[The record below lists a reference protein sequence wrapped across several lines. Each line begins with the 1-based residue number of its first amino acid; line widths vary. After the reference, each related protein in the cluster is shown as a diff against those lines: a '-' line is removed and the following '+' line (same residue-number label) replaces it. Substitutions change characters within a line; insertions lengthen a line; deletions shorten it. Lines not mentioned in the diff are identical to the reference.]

1 MPSFPSRRSLRT
13 LVSLLPFFPSSSA
26 HMSIWHPSMYGV
38 EAGFSYE
45 AGDPVAP
52 LGSGVQKL
60 EDWWFRGP
68 RARALKPQNDSVME
82 LPAGGGAK
90 IEIAC
95 NVAWTSYGSRTT
107 DPSDPL
113 SACPDNYGAY
123 HTGDPAGPLDDK
135 LLSGCALAV
144 EYKNDI
150 EEVGWDDLVVFS
162 TNQTCVRERVTT
174 FEIPERM
181 PPCPNGKCVC
191 AWLWLANNGT
201 ANFYVTGFDCTFT
214 NIDPSLA
221 RPLLPPVDPVF
232 CPADNTTCTPATGA
246 KRPLFAYNSPSN
258 VVWEGNDAR
267 PGYHASWSFTIDGA
281 QDDIF
286 QEEETDSLR
295 SSTVIATL
303 PSSAGGA
310 QTVPNRLS
318 LSKASTSPSLSL
330 TFSSSLPP
338 SPLPTTTQASRHPS
352 TAASAPASPA
362 TGVARIVGDLED
374 LSDMTAQTRDLT
386 LTVEELR
393 ASGEAEEPTSSAARP
408 RHGGELVLAL
418 VSVAVL
424 VL

>member
-1 MPSFPSRRSLRT
+1 
-13 LVSLLPFFPSSSA
+13 
-26 HMSIWHPSMYGV
+26 MSIWHPSMYGV
-38 EAGFSYE
+38 GAGFSYD
-45 AGDPVAP
+45 AGDPVVP
-52 LGSGVQKL
+52 LGPGVQKV
-60 EDWWFRGP
+60 EEWWFRGP
-68 RARALKPQNDSVME
+68 QARALKPQNDSVMQ
-82 LPAGGGAK
+82 LPAGGTAE

-123 HTGDPAGPLDDK
+123 HTGDPAGPLDDE

-144 EYKNDI
+144 AYKDDI
-150 EEVGWDDLVVFS
+150 EEVGWDDLTVFS
-162 TNQTCVRERVTT
+162 TNQTCVRQRVTT

-201 ANFYVTGFDCTFT
+201 ANFYMTGFDCTFT
-214 NIDPSLA
+214 GSDPSLA

-232 CPADNTTCTPATGA
+232 CPADNTTCTPANGA

-267 PGYHASWSFTIDGA
+267 PGYHASWSFTRDGA

-295 SSTVIATL
+295 SSMTVSAL
-303 PSSAGGA
+303 ASSSGGA
-310 QTVPNRLS
+310 QTVTNSLS
-318 LSKASTSPSLSL
+318 LSKASISPSLSL
-330 TFSSSLPP
+330 TSSSASPRSP
-338 SPLPTTTQASRHPS
+338 SLTTTQATRHPS
-352 TAASAPASPA
+352 SAVNVPAVPA
-362 TGVARIVGDLED
+362 IGVARIIGDLED
-374 LSDMTAQTRDLT
+374 LVNGIAAQKRDVT

-393 ASGEAEEPTSSAARP
+393 ASGEAEEPTSSAASRTQA
-408 RHGGELVLAL
+408 GELVLAL
-418 VSVAVL
+418 FLAVSIL
-424 VL
+424 L